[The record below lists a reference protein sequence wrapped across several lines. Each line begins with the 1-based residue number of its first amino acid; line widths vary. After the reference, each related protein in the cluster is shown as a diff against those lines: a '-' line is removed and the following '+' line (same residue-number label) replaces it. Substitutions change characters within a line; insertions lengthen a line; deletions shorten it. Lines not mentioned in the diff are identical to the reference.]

1 MIVNTALMNSNA
13 FSQNM
18 VLAYPDFTI
27 PFEIYTDASNKQ
39 IGSVI
44 QQSG

>member
-1 MIVNTALMNSNA
+1 
-13 FSQNM
+13 M

-39 IGSVI
+39 IA
-44 QQSG
+44 SGIPQNG